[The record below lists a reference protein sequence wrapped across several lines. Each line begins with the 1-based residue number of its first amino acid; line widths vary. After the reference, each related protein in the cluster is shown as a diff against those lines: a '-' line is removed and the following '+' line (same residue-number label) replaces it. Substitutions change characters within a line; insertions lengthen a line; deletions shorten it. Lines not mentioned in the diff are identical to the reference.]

1 MRAGYLRF
9 ELQTIDVHLPLARGE
24 KRPVVKLC
32 SPYLGY
38 MLGWIPAFF
47 YGGDDIT
54 ASITSGSTETSEV
67 TPARLSPDRMVRV
80 YLKRVTKSVYRRLR
94 AVVGHDLPGCI
105 FVCVCVCTYES
116 VSTNEFVSTH
126 GAYVQH

>member
-1 MRAGYLRF
+1 MFSLSRLY
-9 ELQTIDVHLPLARGE
+9 ARMDSC
-24 KRPVVKLC
+24 VFL
-32 SPYLGY
+32 
-38 MLGWIPAFF
+38 W
-47 YGGDDIT
+47 IT

>member
-47 YGGDDIT
+47 YGSPP
-54 ASITSGSTETSEV
+54 ALLL
-67 TPARLSPDRMVRV
+67 ARL
-80 YLKRVTKSVYRRLR
+80 RL
-94 AVVGHDLPGCI
+94 
-105 FVCVCVCTYES
+105 
-116 VSTNEFVSTH
+116 
-126 GAYVQH
+126 QK